1 MRLFKPTYKDK
12 KGKTKKVSKWWIELR
27 DHNEIVRRFAGFPD
41 KVATEEIGRNIQRLI
56 SFRAANLPPDAQLVL
71 WLEQAPEKLRKRF
84 AEIGLLRAD
93 MVAAS
98 KPLSEHIS
106 DFERA
111 MLSRAT
117 EKHARQISSTLR
129 RIAAGCGFAFW
140 SDIKAADIELFIA
153 ELHFPIKTQVSL
165 TEQTK
170 NRYAKIFRQF
180 ARWMVKEKRATETL
194 NIHTQKVSKHVE
206 RAFEPDEF
214 QRLLEATNKGP
225 VRYGMTGYE
234 RYLVYILAVETGLR
248 RGELRSLTPVSFDF
262 SSRTVFV
269 KGDDTKNRD
278 DAEQRISETTATLFK
293 EYTANKMPTVKLFD
307 IPQYSADMIEEDC
320 EAVGIEVI
328 NNRGKIKFHSL
339 RHTCGTFLA
348 AKGVHPKIIQEV
360 MRHKDINLTMS
371 RYTHTLKGQVAAA
384 INSLSDFTKKRRATG
399 TE

>member
-41 KVATEEIGRNIQRLI
+41 KTATEALGQQIQRLI
-56 SFRAANLPPDAQLVL
+56 SYKVAGLPPDPQLVH
-71 WLEQAPEKLRKRF
+71 WLEQVPVKLRQRF
-84 AEIGLLRAD
+84 AEIGLLQAD
-93 MVAAS
+93 RVAAS
-98 KPLSEHIS
+98 RPLLEHIA
-106 DFERA
+106 DFEKA

-117 EKHARQISSTLR
+117 EKHALQISSTLR
-129 RIAAGCGFAFW
+129 RIAAGCGFDFW

-153 ELHFPIKTQVSL
+153 ELHLSRRIQVNL

-180 ARWMVKEKRATETL
+180 ARWMVKEKRATEIP
-194 NIHTQKVSKHVE
+194 NIHTQKVSKHFE

-214 QRLLEATNKGP
+214 QRLLEVARQGP
-225 VRYGMTGYE
+225 VRYGMNGYE

-248 RGELRSLTPVSFDF
+248 RGELRSLTPASFDF
-262 SSRTVFV
+262 DSRTVFV
-269 KGDDTKNRD
+269 KGNDTKNHD

-320 EAVGIEVI
+320 EAAGIEVV

-348 AKGVHPKIIQEV
+348 DKGVHPKVIQEI

-371 RYTHTLKGQVAAA
+371 RYTHTIKGQVAAA
-384 INSLSDFTKKRRATG
+384 INSLPDFTKHRATG